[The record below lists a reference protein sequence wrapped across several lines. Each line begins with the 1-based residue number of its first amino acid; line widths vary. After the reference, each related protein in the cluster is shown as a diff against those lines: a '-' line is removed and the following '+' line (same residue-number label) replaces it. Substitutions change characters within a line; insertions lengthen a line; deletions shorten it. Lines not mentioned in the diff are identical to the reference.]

1 MHLAMRVA
9 ISALRTEKCC
19 QIGSPYVGWQCR
31 TCLALNEAC
40 VDVCE
45 VCGFEEDTFSADII
59 DV

>member
-9 ISALRTEKCC
+9 ISALHTEKCN
-19 QIGSPYVGWQCR
+19 QIGSPYVDWQCR
-31 TCLALNEAC
+31 TCLALNEAG

-45 VCGFEEDTFSADII
+45 LCGFEEDISSDTI